1 MVRKVGGEGHGETE
15 KEGGSQVL
23 PLAPTFW
30 HPAVPPVIGE
40 SNSGNPSKKL
50 QLSPENK
57 QLFFLAIVYFGLI
70 VV

>member
-1 MVRKVGGEGHGETE
+1 
-15 KEGGSQVL
+15 
-23 PLAPTFW
+23 
-30 HPAVPPVIGE
+30 VPPVIGE
-40 SNSGNPSKKL
+40 SNSGNPNKKL